1 MGSYILR
8 RVLLMIPIV
17 LGVATLSFFLMKLAP
32 GDPAAAYL
40 GDKGTP
46 EAVAALRHAWGLD
59 QPVIVQY
66 FRFLGGL
73 VTGDFG
79 QSFVFQTSV
88 LELLKLRLPA
98 TLMLMLVAIIFA
110 VLVSVPLAMW
120 VSMTRNAIAETIVR
134 VFTATVQGMPTF
146 FVGTLLVLVL
156 ALHWGWFPV
165 GGYGSTFG
173 EHLRSLVLPGFAVAL
188 SISPILIRSLIA
200 ALNQSFD
207 AEYMNFALSKGLSR
221 RRSFTHYA
229 FRNAGIAGV
238 SILGIQV
245 GHLVGGALIVENVFA
260 IPGVGSLLMQTVIAR
275 DYNVVQALTV
285 IFGVMVV
292 AVYLLTDIVYSA
304 VDPRVRLG
312 R

>member
-1 MGSYILR
+1 
-8 RVLLMIPIV
+8 MIPIV

-98 TLMLMLVAIIFA
+98 TLMLMLVALIFA